1 MRRANETLVGVT
13 VLVAFVA
20 LVAGSVWLSQ
30 ARFGRDDRIVEARF
44 RSIGGLQEGR
54 PVLQQGVRI
63 GRVEAV
69 ALGES
74 SWVHVTFRI
83 RSGVRLPP
91 RPVAIIA
98 PTTLF
103 GDWGVDLVDAS
114 KLPDD
119 PEVRRQVAEAAAAGT
134 DRWPGTTLPDIGQ
147 LTAQAGRIAGDIA
160 LIADR
165 VEDAFDTTSARRLRG
180 AFADLSNL
188 SRRLSQIATRQQ
200 EVMLRIGANL
210 DTGSTALA
218 RGAEALARTLE
229 RADSAT
235 NREQLQRI
243 MTHTD
248 SVTAALYEVAHN
260 LRAISGTVASEQE
273 SLRRIITGTDT
284 MLARIEAGQGT
295 LGRLS
300 RDTTLYTESVAA
312 VRSLREMLQ
321 DMRANPRR
329 YFTFSVF

>member
-1 MRRANETLVGVT
+1 MKRANETLVGLS
-13 VLVAFVA
+13 VLVAFA
-20 LVAGSVWLSQ
+20 AIVAGSVWLSQ
-30 ARFGRDDRIVEARF
+30 ARFGQDDRIVEARF
-44 RSIGGLQEGR
+44 RSIGGLQEGS
-54 PVLQQGVRI
+54 PVLQQGVRV

-69 ALGES
+69 ALGDS
-74 SWVHVTFRI
+74 NWVHVVFRL
-83 RSGVRLPP
+83 RSGMRLPS
-91 RPVAIIA
+91 RPVAVIA
-98 PTTLF
+98 ATSLF
-103 GDWGVDLVDAS
+103 GDWGVDLVDFS
-114 KLPDD
+114 DLPDD
-119 PEVRRQVAEAAAAGT
+119 PEVRRQVAEAAAAGA
-134 DRWPGTTLPDIGQ
+134 DRWPGATLPDIGQ

-165 VEDAFDTTSARRLRG
+165 VEDAFDSSSARRLRG

-200 EVMLRIGANL
+200 ENMIRIGANL
-210 DTGSTALA
+210 DTGSSALA

-235 NREQLQRI
+235 SREQLQRI

-248 SVTAALYEVAHN
+248 SVTAALHEVASN
-260 LRAISGTVASEQE
+260 LRAITGSVAAEQE
-273 SLRRIITGTDT
+273 SLRRIITSTDT
-284 MLARIEAGQGT
+284 VLARIEAGQGT

-312 VRSLREMLQ
+312 VRSMREMLQ